1 MRVSYRADRVAFS
14 SEWKVFGSD
23 GSKVGVPNHAAALL
37 LVDFLTK
44 LQDRR
49 VAARDR
55 RERRDGE
62 GYYYRAGLTRRLRS
76 QPIRDYPVA
85 DRRSSHGRRLSNGIV
100 DRRIG

>member
-1 MRVSYRADRVAFS
+1 MRVSYRADRVAFGG
-14 SEWKVFGSD
+14 EWKVFGSD

-37 LVDFLTK
+37 LVDFLSK

-49 VAARDR
+49 VATRDR
-55 RERRDGE
+55 REE
-62 GYYYRAGLTRRLRS
+62 VGYRKAGWTRRQRS
-76 QPIRDYPVA
+76 QPIRDYPAA